1 MAFTAAV
8 GVGDQV
14 TVSYR
19 KTGDALHAESVR
31 VTAKKK

>member
-1 MAFTAAV
+1 
-8 GVGDQV
+8 V